1 MAPHNLCLHL
11 PYLVS
16 FNHKIDKHLDRRA
29 LPSGFQV
36 WEIIEII
43 EIQNGDRHGKQ
54 LGNAHVR
61 AVQFTSASYFNL
73 HMGHTLDD
81 THQAHISFIFI
92 VMFKCKDS

>member
-1 MAPHNLCLHL
+1 MAPHNLCLHP

-54 LGNAHVR
+54 DARERPRPSCTIYFRKLL
-61 AVQFTSASYFNL
+61 QFTYGAYF
-73 HMGHTLDD
+73 G
-81 THQAHISFIFI
+81 
-92 VMFKCKDS
+92 